1 MGISDLEIHLAPKT
15 VFEIAPGIPVT
26 NTMITMWLVMAI
38 LIGLAVF
45 VRIGLKYLPHGFQ
58 NFVEWSL
65 GGMYR
70 FMEDVGGVA
79 AKRHFPI
86 FITFFLTILFSNW
99 LGILM
104 GMIAEESGFLRA
116 PTSDINSTAA
126 LALVAFLYFEYQGM
140 KSHGFFGH
148 LGHFVNIK
156 ALFTKGAMGI
166 IDFFVGLLHIVS
178 ELVRPTAL
186 ALRLFGNIF
195 GGEIVLTV
203 AFLLIGV
210 AFPLPFMGLEF
221 IIGLIQAFVFS
232 VLFLTF
238 TALNTAHQEEH
249 EVIAPTK
256 SETATPLRIAVV
268 SRKINQAGKPRF
280 S

>member
-1 MGISDLEIHLAPKT
+1 MGIADLEIHLSPKT
-15 VFEIAPGIPVT
+15 VFTVAGIGIT
-26 NTMITMWLVMAI
+26 DTIITMWLVMAI
-38 LIGLAVF
+38 LIGLALF
-45 VRIGLKYLPHGFQ
+45 VRLTMKYLPKGFQ
-58 NFVEWSL
+58 NLVEWAL
-65 GGMYR
+65 GGLFD
-70 FMEDVGGVA
+70 FMEEVGGKEA
-79 AKRHFPI
+79 QKHFPI

-99 LGILM
+99 LGIAM

-116 PTSDINSTAA
+116 PTSDLNATAG
-126 LALVAFLYFEYQGM
+126 LALVAFAYFEYQGM
-140 KSHGFFGH
+140 KAHGFFGH

-156 ALFTKGAMGI
+156 ALFRGGTGI

-203 AFLLIGV
+203 AFLLVSPI
-210 AFPLPFMGLEF
+210 FPLPFMILEF

-238 TALNTAHQEEH
+238 TSLNSAHEEEH
-249 EVIAPTK
+249 DNPAPTK
-256 SETATPLRIAVV
+256 NQSPPRVQVAV
-268 SRKINQAGKPRF
+268 G
-280 S
+280 

>member
-1 MGISDLEIHLAPKT
+1 MGISDLEIHLSPKT
-15 VFEIAPGIPVT
+15 VFEISPNVPVT
-26 NTMITMWLVMAI
+26 NTMITMWIVMAI
-38 LIGLAVF
+38 LIGMAF
-45 VRIGLKYLPHGFQ
+45 VARTGLKYLPKGFQ

-65 GGMYR
+65 GGMYN
-70 FMEDVGGVA
+70 FMEEVGGRA
-79 AKRHFPI
+79 AKKHFPI

-99 LGILM
+99 LGIIM
-104 GMIAEESGFLRA
+104 GIVAEQSGFLRA
-116 PTSDINSTAA
+116 PTSDLNSTIA
-126 LALVAFLYFEYQGM
+126 LAVVAFLYFEYQGIRA
-140 KSHGFFGH
+140 HGFFGR
-148 LGHFVNIK
+148 LGHFVNVK
-156 ALFTKGAMGI
+156 VLFTKGAIGL

-238 TALNTAHQEEH
+238 TALNTAHEEEH
-249 EVIAPTK
+249 NIIVPTK
-256 SETATPLRIAVV
+256 FETPPPVRVTV
-268 SRKINQAGKPRF
+268 G
-280 S
+280 